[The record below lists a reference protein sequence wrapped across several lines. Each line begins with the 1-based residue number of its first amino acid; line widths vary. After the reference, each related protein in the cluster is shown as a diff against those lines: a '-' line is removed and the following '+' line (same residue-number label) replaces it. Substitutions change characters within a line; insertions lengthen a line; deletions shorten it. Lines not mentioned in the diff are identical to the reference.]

1 MRAFPPPQ
9 TYMCSHANMQTHTCT
24 QNIHT
29 NYTHMYNTSKK
40 KKKIEKKDRG
50 TIKETLIKRMLTC
63 LYISQDV
70 LQNKEN

>member
-1 MRAFPPPQ
+1 
-9 TYMCSHANMQTHTCT
+9 
-24 QNIHT
+24 
-29 NYTHMYNTSKK
+29 MYNTSKK
-40 KKKIEKKDRG
+40 KKKIEKDRG